1 MKKVFSIKDLKI
13 SYSTLLLLLMS
24 LFFITKMFRAF
35 SGSSTQGGIW
45 VLIQLFL
52 MFVGFVLIL
61 KKIKSVYKNPAIV
74 ALILYVAFA
83 MLNSLFTIEFTIL
96 PIYSYTMIPYALCVL
111 MIFFVDGTYRNIENN
126 VILSVTFYLISAIF
140 VFFMLRSGS
149 YSTQTGSV
157 SDAYYVLGL
166 LPLVLVCSKK
176 WSIIPILC
184 AGIVI
189 IISGKRAG
197 LIAFVLMVVS
207 FFLVEV
213 LVSKQY
219 KSLAVSFVSLVII
232 AAIGYIAFM
241 AINQNFNV
249 RLLTR
254 FLRISEDGGSGRS
267 ERWNAIV
274 TAVNDSSLFNIVFG
288 HGVEAV
294 TRDFG
299 GYSHNDFLELL
310 YNYGIVA
317 VGFYISFYVVLIFDF
332 FKMLKH
338 KYKYTAQFFMSIV
351 FSLMVALTSFYVIIP
366 AYITAGMICTGYFL
380 SDFQK
385 QQQNTIQG

>member
-1 MKKVFSIKDLKI
+1 MKKVFSIKGFKI

-24 LFFITKMFRAF
+24 LFFITKMLRAF

-45 VLIQLFL
+45 VGIQLFL
-52 MFVGFVLIL
+52 IL
-61 KKIKSVYKNPAIV
+61 FGLALVIKKIKTIIKTPEIV
-74 ALILYVAFA
+74 ALLLYVVFS
-83 MLNSLFTIEFTIL
+83 MMNSLFTIEFTVTQ
-96 PIYSYTMIPYALCVL
+96 IYSYIMIPYALCVL
-111 MIFFVDGTYRNIENN
+111 MIFYVDGTHRDIENN
-126 VILSVTFYLISAIF
+126 LILTVTFYIISAIF

-166 LPLVLVCSKK
+166 LPLVLVCNKK

-197 LIAFVLMVVS
+197 LIAFILMVVAY
-207 FFLVEV
+207 FIIEV

-219 KSLAVSFVSLVII
+219 KSLAVSFFSIVII
-232 AAIGYIAFM
+232 AAVGYIVFM
-241 AINQNFNV
+241 VINQNFNAM
-249 RLLTR
+249 LLTR

-267 ERWNAIV
+267 ERWNAII
-274 TAVNDSSLFNIVFG
+274 TAFNDSSVFNIIFG

-299 GYSHNDFLELL
+299 GYSHNDFLELT
-310 YNYGIVA
+310 YNYGIIPA
-317 VGFYISFYVVLIFDF
+317 VCYISFYIALIIYF
-332 FKMLKH
+332 FKMLKR
-338 KYKYTAQFFMSIV
+338 KYRYSAQFLMSVI
-351 FSLMVALTSFYVIIP
+351 FSLVLAITSFYVILP
-366 AYITAGMICTGYFL
+366 AYITTGMICTGYFL

-385 QQQNTIQG
+385 EQQN